1 MVQRGKSQYCER
13 REEIEEEEDGK
24 DKEDRRGERGRR
36 KEKKIEKLFFFIHRT
51 FISLL
56 IKCTVLGAKA
66 TKQQFSTYG
75 L

>member
-36 KEKKIEKLFFFIHRT
+36 KEKKIEKLFFFYSPNIHL
-51 FISLL
+51 SLDQMHSS
-56 IKCTVLGAKA
+56 G
-66 TKQQFSTYG
+66 S
-75 L
+75 